1 MSTRT
6 TPLDERY
13 GRTPT
18 RRRRSLVGAIVA
30 AALVLVAVVSWSV
43 WTGVGGAATS
53 LEIQTLTSAVRSDEA
68 TEVRWLVTGRPDTRL
83 VCAIEARDGSGVV
96 VGLVE
101 AVLPATGDPNRRGD
115 TVITTIRRANTGLIV
130 SCRDA

>member
-18 RRRRSLVGAIVA
+18 QRRRGRIGAIVA

-43 WTGVGGAATS
+43 WTGLGGATTS
-53 LEIQTLTSAVRSDEA
+53 LELQTVSTVVRSDEA
-68 TEVRWLVTGRPDTRL
+68 TQVRWLVTGRPDTRL

-115 TVITTIRRANTGLIV
+115 TVITTVRRANTGLIV